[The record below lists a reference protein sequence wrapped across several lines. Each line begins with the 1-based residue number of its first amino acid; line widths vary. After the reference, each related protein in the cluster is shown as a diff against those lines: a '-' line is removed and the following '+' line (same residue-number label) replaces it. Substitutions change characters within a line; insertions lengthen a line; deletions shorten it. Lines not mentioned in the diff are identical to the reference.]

1 MAFSIVH
8 FPSNFLIQRRTYG
21 YPRRQ
26 FNLLPRTMPCANKI
40 RAKTTCQFSTISPPQ
55 QNSQSA
61 CPIVKMC
68 GITSAKDA
76 ELAAQSGASLIGMI
90 LWPKSK
96 RSVSASVA
104 KEIAAAARRNG
115 AEPVGV
121 FVDDDLDTMLRA
133 SEAANLELLQLH
145 GDGSRAALKQLLRTK
160 RVIYVLHAD
169 EDGLL
174 LNNVSV
180 ADSDLIDWVLV
191 DSAKGGSGRGFNW
204 QKFKVPSRSSRCRW
218 LLAGGLHPD
227 NVCEA
232 IVTLRPDGVDVSS
245 GICDA
250 NGILKDPLR
259 ISSFMCKV
267 NSIAFA

>member
-8 FPSNFLIQRRTYG
+8 FHSNFVMQENRSG

-26 FNLLPRTMPCANKI
+26 FNLPSRSMHCA
-40 RAKTTCQFSTISPPQ
+40 RANLKSQLLTSSPPENDLQ
-55 QNSQSA
+55 RA

-76 ELAAQSGASLIGMI
+76 EFAAQSGASLIGMI

-96 RSVSASVA
+96 RSVSVSTA
-104 KEIAAAARRNG
+104 KEISVAARNNG

-133 SEAANLELLQLH
+133 SDAANLEFLQLH
-145 GDGSRAALKQLLRTK
+145 GDGSRAALPQLLSTK

-169 EDGLL
+169 EEGML
-174 LNNVSV
+174 LNNVTTE
-180 ADSDLIDWVLV
+180 DSSLIDWVLV
-191 DSAKGGSGRGFNW
+191 DSAKGGSGKGFNW
-204 QKFKVPSRSSRCRW
+204 QKFQVPSISSKHGW

-245 GICDA
+245 GICDT
-250 NGILKDPLR
+250 NGIQKDPLR
-259 ISSFMCKV
+259 ISSFMSKV
-267 NSIAFA
+267 NSLGHS